1 MCERIYTGSEQF
13 FFRVNMSEFQ
23 RLLKRNIVTTNVQI
37 LFVCFCSH
45 LKIYMLIYHKH
56 RCRSKHTLDF
66 VKPVSLYAAHLFAY
80 KWERIFHCGI
90 LESDRQLLLLL
101 T

>member
-1 MCERIYTGSEQF
+1 
-13 FFRVNMSEFQ
+13 MSEFQ
-23 RLLKRNIVTTNVQI
+23 RLLKRNIVTTNVKI
-37 LFVCFCSH
+37 LLLLFCSH
-45 LKIYMLIYHKH
+45 L
-56 RCRSKHTLDF
+56 TLDF

-90 LESDRQLLLLL
+90 LESDGQLLLLL